1 MSDHRLRL
9 LAITALLVLG
19 LCGVIFLQALERP
32 VPDVLLGALA
42 VLVPALLDASAVARR
57 KRLRTELELG
67 TLRAEHNASSAE
79 PPALPNRRDADDTF
93 SHRK

>member
-67 TLRAEHNASSAE
+67 TL
-79 PPALPNRRDADDTF
+79 PALPNRRDADDTF